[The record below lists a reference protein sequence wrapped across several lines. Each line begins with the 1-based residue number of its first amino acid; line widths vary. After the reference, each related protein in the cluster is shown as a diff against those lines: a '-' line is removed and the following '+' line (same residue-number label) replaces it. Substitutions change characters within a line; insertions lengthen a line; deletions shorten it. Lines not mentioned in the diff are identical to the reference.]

1 LPPAFGNFAG
11 GLLSE
16 YLCSSP
22 VRLNR
27 ALHAAAGIVLGVAVK
42 AFIHRNRAADV
53 IRALKGAGYTNL
65 SVVDVKGMLA
75 ALDERERD
83 YSIELGEETI
93 TEVKLELVC
102 EDENRTAEA
111 VRLIQD
117 NAKTGQPEAGWIY
130 ISEIQAALPIADH

>member
-1 LPPAFGNFAG
+1 MK
-11 GLLSE
+11 E
-16 YLCSSP
+16 
-22 VRLNR
+22 
-27 ALHAAAGIVLGVAVK
+27 IK

-53 IRALKGAGYTNL
+53 IRALKGAGFSNL

-102 EDENRTAEA
+102 EDENRAAEA
-111 VRLIQD
+111 VRLIQE

>member
-1 LPPAFGNFAG
+1 MK
-11 GLLSE
+11 E
-16 YLCSSP
+16 
-22 VRLNR
+22 
-27 ALHAAAGIVLGVAVK
+27 IK

>member
-1 LPPAFGNFAG
+1 MK
-11 GLLSE
+11 E
-16 YLCSSP
+16 
-22 VRLNR
+22 
-27 ALHAAAGIVLGVAVK
+27 IK

-53 IRALKGAGYTNL
+53 IRALKGAGYGNL

-102 EDENRTAEA
+102 EDERVDAV
-111 VRLIQD
+111 VRLIRE
-117 NAKTGQPEAGWIY
+117 NGRTGQPEAGWIY

>member
-1 LPPAFGNFAG
+1 MK
-11 GLLSE
+11 E
-16 YLCSSP
+16 
-22 VRLNR
+22 
-27 ALHAAAGIVLGVAVK
+27 IK

-53 IRALKGAGYTNL
+53 IRALKGAGYGNL

-102 EDENRTAEA
+102 EDGRADEA
-111 VRLIQD
+111 VRLIRE
-117 NAKTGQPEAGWIY
+117 NGRTGQPEAGWVY
-130 ISEIQAALPIADH
+130 VSEVIGVCVIDETQQKETP

>member
-1 LPPAFGNFAG
+1 MK
-11 GLLSE
+11 E
-16 YLCSSP
+16 
-22 VRLNR
+22 
-27 ALHAAAGIVLGVAVK
+27 IK
-42 AFIHRNRAADV
+42 AFIHRNRVADV
-53 IRALKGAGYTNL
+53 IRALKGAGFSNL

-75 ALDERERD
+75 ALDERERE

-111 VRLIQD
+111 VRLIQE

>member
-1 LPPAFGNFAG
+1 MKQ
-11 GLLSE
+11 
-16 YLCSSP
+16 
-22 VRLNR
+22 
-27 ALHAAAGIVLGVAVK
+27 IK

-53 IRALKGAGYTNL
+53 IRALKSAGFGNL
-65 SVVDVKGMLA
+65 SVVDVKGMLT

-102 EDENRTAEA
+102 EDEQRTTEA
-111 VRLIQD
+111 VALIRD
-117 NAKTGQPEAGWIY
+117 NARTGQAEAGWIY

>member
-1 LPPAFGNFAG
+1 MK
-11 GLLSE
+11 E
-16 YLCSSP
+16 
-22 VRLNR
+22 
-27 ALHAAAGIVLGVAVK
+27 IK

-53 IRALKGAGYTNL
+53 IRALKGAGYGNL

-93 TEVKLELVC
+93 TEVKLEVVC

-111 VRLIQD
+111 VRLIQE

>member
-1 LPPAFGNFAG
+1 MK
-11 GLLSE
+11 E
-16 YLCSSP
+16 
-22 VRLNR
+22 
-27 ALHAAAGIVLGVAVK
+27 IK

-53 IRALKGAGYTNL
+53 IRALKRAGHSNL

-75 ALDERERD
+75 ALDERERE

-102 EDENRTAEA
+102 EDENRAAEA
-111 VRLIQD
+111 VRLIQE

-130 ISEIQAALPIADH
+130 ISEIQAALPIVDH